1 MVIKG
6 TGNNTRLEEGIC
18 EQFAYLLDLVVYPK
32 SADMNE
38 LYDMAGEVMHER
50 YKK

>member
-1 MVIKG
+1 MIIKG

-18 EQFAYLLDLVVYPK
+18 EQFAYLLDLVVYLD
-32 SADMNE
+32 SLDMDE